1 MTDRRFGNLT
11 RFILSIIITIIL
23 SAALPSQAGKATEP
37 EMKKGTNTGTKGE
50 EVEAEKTSGPVTER
64 ITRKGLA
71 VEFSVKPSAGRSL
84 QGDEIFEGDFVDLS
98 FRITDAET
106 GEPIPGQFPGAWID
120 MGQLWTDRV
129 DKPARENNKPMDCK
143 ERVGLYL
150 QGLVG
155 IRPMIDLNSY
165 YLLVLNRDPTIAVI
179 DPVVGITG
187 ITNLYAQ
194 IILKRAGADWTVTK
208 DQKRL
213 FVSMPVAGMVAVV
226 NTDTF
231 RLTKNVPAGNTPLR
245 IRLQPDEKYLWVGND
260 SRDVE
265 ESGVT
270 IIDADALEGKGFIRT
285 GKGHHEI
292 AFSDDSRYAFV
303 GNRIE
308 GTVTVIDV
316 ATLEK
321 VKNIETGTT
330 VISLAYSTLSRNLYV
345 ADGQN
350 GIITVVDGQKHEIT
364 ARIQAKPGLGPM
376 GFSQDGRWAV
386 AVNSLEDVAYVIDPS
401 TNRIAHTISVGDEP
415 YQVAFSRSFA
425 YVRSLG
431 SERVSMIDLTELGR
445 EEALPVTTFPAGQ
458 TPPKKARDVSMT
470 DTIVEAPGEAAVM
483 VVSPADDTV
492 YYYMEG
498 MNFPIGNFRNYG
510 HRPRA
515 VQVVDRSMQ
524 EREPGTYSSTFRVP
538 EAGTYDVAFLL
549 ESPSILN
556 CFKFTARKNPQL
568 KRTGPSLDV
577 EYLIENRSV
586 KVGETVKLR
595 FRLMDPASRNPQLD
609 LEGVS
614 VLHVMAPGTVKVN
627 IPAIHVGE
635 GVYEAS
641 LPVPRSGAYFVYVG
655 CASKNVKPT
664 DLPYLTLVASPEK
677 K

>member
-1 MTDRRFGNLT
+1 MTDRRSGNLA
-11 RFILSIIITIIL
+11 RVIFPVIITIAL
-23 SAALPSQAGKATEP
+23 LAALPSQAGKAL
-37 EMKKGTNTGTKGE
+37 E
-50 EVEAEKTSGPVTER
+50 EEQQKAAKPGPVSER
-64 ITRKGLA
+64 ITRKGLV
-71 VEFSVKPSAGRSL
+71 VEFSVRLSAGRSL
-84 QGDEIFEGDFVDLS
+84 QGNEIFEGDFVDLS
-98 FRITDAET
+98 FRITDAAS
-106 GEPIPGQFPGAWID
+106 GEPIQGQFPGAWID

-194 IILKRAGADWTVTK
+194 IILKRAGADWTITK

-213 FVSMPVAGMVAVV
+213 FVSMPVADMVAVV

-231 RLTKNVPAGNTPLR
+231 RLSKNVPAGNTPLR

-260 SRDVE
+260 TRNVE

-270 IIDADALEGKGFIRT
+270 VIDADTLEGKGFIRT

-292 AFSDDSRYAFV
+292 AFSDDSRFAFV

-316 ATLEK
+316 ATLKK

-431 SERVSMIDLTELGR
+431 SERVSMIDLTELGK
-445 EEALPVTTFPAGQ
+445 EGTVPVTSFPAGEKA
-458 TPPKKARDVSMT
+458 PNVARDVSMA

-515 VQVVDRSMQ
+515 AQVVDRSMQ
-524 EREPGTYSSTFRVP
+524 ERDPGTYSSTFRIP

-595 FRLMDPASRNPQLD
+595 FKLTEASSGKPQPD
-609 LEGVS
+609 LKGVS
-614 VLHVMAPGTVKVN
+614 VLHVMAPGTAKVT
-627 IPAIHVGE
+627 IPAVHVSE

-641 LPVPRSGAYFVYVG
+641 LPVPRTGSYFVYVG
-655 CASKNVKPT
+655 CASKNVKHT

-677 K
+677 APK